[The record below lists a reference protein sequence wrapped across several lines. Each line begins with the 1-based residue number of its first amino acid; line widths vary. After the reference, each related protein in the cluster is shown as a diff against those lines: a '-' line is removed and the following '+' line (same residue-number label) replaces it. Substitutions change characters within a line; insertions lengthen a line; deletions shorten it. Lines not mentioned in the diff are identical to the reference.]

1 MRVLLITGQ
10 LAKNLVRK
18 YASESNV
25 EFEIIDLPIS
35 VASLLTPRY
44 ILHELKIRKVK
55 DFDMIIIPGLISGD
69 ASLIDDIGI
78 PAFKGPRYAA
88 DIPLVLDMLKK
99 VKLSK
104 TKPAD
109 DLLKEELRRRA
120 IEEIKDIEKRKEDF
134 LKNPWNMLINNLA
147 IGKDFPSR
155 IMAEIV
161 DAPKLND
168 EEIMKKARY
177 YASSG
182 ADIIDIGMIAG
193 ESRPKDAER
202 AVKAVRSV
210 VDSLISI
217 DTMDPKEAEAAVSAG
232 ADLILSVDG
241 GNAKEMASFAS
252 DVAVVVI
259 PTDHSKHLFPKD
271 PLDRIDLIEENIRKA
286 KNLGMK
292 KIIADLIL
300 DSIISPGFLDSIVAF
315 YEFRK
320 REPNIP
326 LLMGVGNIT
335 ELLDADTVG
344 VNALLAGIAS
354 ELGAS
359 ILLTTEVSDK
369 AKGSVRELSL
379 ASKMMFLARKRSSAP
394 KDMALDLIIMKDKKS
409 REESYDKKVEE
420 GVKIIESKKA
430 KLRRLDPKG
439 SFKII
444 LNRDEKEIIALHYPS
459 YKTDEHDLIIKGKN
473 AEDIYRTIIDLGLV
487 SLFDHAAYLGS
498 ELQKAQIALVTGKSY
513 LQDMPLFSKVNNASL

>member
-35 VASLLTPRY
+35 VASLLNPRY

-430 KLRRLDPKG
+430 KLRKLDPKG

>member
-1 MRVLLITGQ
+1 MKILLVTGQ

-18 YASESNV
+18 YANESNV
-25 EFEIIDLPIS
+25 NFEIEDLPIS

-44 ILHELKIRKVK
+44 ILSELKARNIK
-55 DFDMIIIPGLISGD
+55 DFDMIMIPGLISGD
-69 ASLIDDIGI
+69 VSLIDEIGI
-78 PAFKGPRYAA
+78 PTFKGPRYAA
-88 DIPLVLDMLKK
+88 DIPLVLDMINK

-104 TKPAD
+104 TLPAD

-120 IEEIKDIEKRKEDF
+120 IKEIKAVEKRKKDL
-134 LKNPWNMLINNLA
+134 LKNPWNMLINTLA

-161 DAPKLND
+161 DAPRLTD
-168 EEIMKKARY
+168 EEIIRKARY
-177 YASSG
+177 YVSSG

-202 AVKAVRSV
+202 AVKAVRSA

-217 DTMDPKEAEAAVSAG
+217 DTLDPKEAEAAVLAG
-232 ADLILSVDG
+232 ANLILSVDG
-241 GNAKEMASFAS
+241 SNAKEMASFAS

-259 PTDHSKHLFPKD
+259 PTDHDKHLFPKE
-271 PLDRIDLIEENIRKA
+271 PIERINLIEENIRKA
-286 KNLGMK
+286 RDLGMK

-300 DSIISPGFLDSIVAF
+300 DSMISPGFLDSIVSF

-335 ELLDADTVG
+335 EMTDADTVG
-344 VNALLAGIAS
+344 INALLAGIAA

-369 AKGSVRELSL
+369 SKGSVRELSF
-379 ASKMMFLARKRSSAP
+379 ASKMMFLAKKRSSVP

-409 REESYDKKVEE
+409 REEPYDKNIEE
-420 GVKIIESKKA
+420 GVKIVESKGA
-430 KLRRLDPKG
+430 KLRKLDPKG
-439 SFKII
+439 SFKILI
-444 LNRDEKEIIALHYPS
+444 DRDEKKIVALHYPS
-459 YKTDEHDLIIKGKN
+459 YKSDKYDLIIKGKN
-473 AEDIYRTIIDLGLV
+473 AEEIYRTIIDLGLI
-487 SLFDHAAYLGS
+487 SLYDHAAYLGS
-498 ELQKAQIALVTGKSY
+498 ELQKAQIALDTGKSY
-513 LQDMPLFSKVNNASL
+513 LQDMPLFSKVNNTF

>member
-1 MRVLLITGQ
+1 MKVLLVTGQ

-25 EFEIIDLPIS
+25 EFEIEDLPIS

-44 ILHELKIRKVK
+44 ILRELKAKNVK
-55 DFDMIIIPGLISGD
+55 NFDMIITPGLISGD
-69 ASLIDDIGI
+69 VSLIDEIGI
-78 PAFKGPRYAA
+78 PTFKGPRYAA
-88 DIPLVLDMLKK
+88 DIPLVLNMIDK

-104 TKPAD
+104 TLPAD

-120 IEEIKDIEKRKEDF
+120 IEEINVVEKHKEDL

-161 DAPKLND
+161 DAPRLTD

-202 AVKAVRSV
+202 AVKAVRSIM
-210 VDSLISI
+210 DSLISI
-217 DTMDPKEAEAAVSAG
+217 DTIDPKEAEAAVSAG
-232 ADLILSVDG
+232 ANLILSVDG
-241 GNAKEMASFAS
+241 SNVKEIASFAS
-252 DVAVVVI
+252 DIPVVVI
-259 PTDHSKHLFPKD
+259 PTDHSKHLFPKE
-271 PLDRIDLIEENIRKA
+271 PLERVNLIEENIKKA
-286 KNLGMK
+286 KDLGMR

-300 DSIISPGFLDSIVAF
+300 DPIISPGFLNSIVAF

-320 REPNIP
+320 KEPNIP

-335 ELLDADTVG
+335 EMTDVDTVG
-344 VNALLAGIAS
+344 VNALLAGIAA
-354 ELGAS
+354 ELGVS

-369 AKGSVRELSL
+369 SKGSVRELSF
-379 ASKMMFLARKRSSAP
+379 ASKMMFLAKKRSSVP

-409 REESYDKKVEE
+409 REEPY
-420 GVKIIESKKA
+420 
-430 KLRRLDPKG
+430 
-439 SFKII
+439 
-444 LNRDEKEIIALHYPS
+444 
-459 YKTDEHDLIIKGKN
+459 
-473 AEDIYRTIIDLGLV
+473 
-487 SLFDHAAYLGS
+487 
-498 ELQKAQIALVTGKSY
+498 
-513 LQDMPLFSKVNNASL
+513 